1 MRYIRVENTSRGT
14 VLGGR
19 IRIADDFRS
28 RTFGLL
34 GAKPPE
40 PGEGLL
46 LIPCRAIHMLG
57 MRFPLDVLFLD
68 ERGEVLSAHHALP
81 PGPRFRWSRHAAST
95 LELPPGTLRASGTRR
110 GDVVLWTPAD
120 GGVDGPQ
127 APAGARARHDN
138 RMAQCPDRGH
148 RRRSDEPRGD
158 GMSSTVKAANGVNGD
173 DLMAPPEIPP
183 VPETLQDTGLT
194 HEKIADL
201 VLKLLYVQGA
211 RTGDQIQE
219 TICLP
224 FGLLDDV
231 LLDLQQRR
239 FIEVRGTQGHGREGY
254 LYDIGG
260 EGRGRAKEALE
271 QNQYVGAAP
280 VPLWQYKE
288 WVKHQTIA
296 GVTITRSR
304 IREGFTDLVLDEHMF
319 EMLGPAV
326 NSAKSLFLYGEPGN
340 GKTHIAETIARLLG
354 KGGMYI
360 PQAVDIDG
368 QIMIFYDPVH
378 HQRLDEDEAEGH
390 SEEGVESLLF
400 RKRRPM
406 DRRFVKIARPVVV
419 TGGELTLD
427 QLDLQYDQ
435 QTKMYQA
442 PFQVKANGGVL
453 IIDDFGRQRVPPH
466 ELLNRWIVPLEKRKD
481 FLTLHTG
488 VKFPVPFDCL
498 LIFATNLDPSDLVD
512 EAFMRRIHYKVRVH
526 NPPRE
531 AYDEIFRRQ
540 CEEKAIKFDVRAV
553 DYIYRKY
560 YDGIGIEPRG
570 CHPRDLTD
578 HLCDFARYHEREPV
592 LTPDLIDHA
601 AESYFLVMAAE
612 KMRGATMAQGAGGT
626 LGLKKQEDQA

>member
-1 MRYIRVENTSRGT
+1 
-14 VLGGR
+14 
-19 IRIADDFRS
+19 
-28 RTFGLL
+28 
-34 GAKPPE
+34 
-40 PGEGLL
+40 
-46 LIPCRAIHMLG
+46 
-57 MRFPLDVLFLD
+57 
-68 ERGEVLSAHHALP
+68 
-81 PGPRFRWSRHAAST
+81 
-95 LELPPGTLRASGTRR
+95 
-110 GDVVLWTPAD
+110 
-120 GGVDGPQ
+120 
-127 APAGARARHDN
+127 
-138 RMAQCPDRGH
+138 
-148 RRRSDEPRGD
+148 
-158 GMSSTVKAANGVNGD
+158 MSSTAESVTQTAAE
-173 DLMAPPEIPP
+173 APPRPEAPP
-183 VPETLQDTGLT
+183 VPETIAETGLT
-194 HEKIADL
+194 RDKIADL
-201 VLKLLYVQGA
+201 LLKILYVQGA
-211 RTGDQIQE
+211 RTGDQLQE

-224 FGLLDDV
+224 FSLVDDV
-231 LLDLQQRR
+231 LLELQQRR
-239 FIEVRGTQGHGREGY
+239 FVEVRGTQGHGREGY

-260 EGRGRAKEALE
+260 EGRTRAKEALE
-271 QNQYVGAAP
+271 QNQYAGPAP

-288 WVKHQTIA
+288 WVTHQTIA

-340 GKTHIAETIARLLG
+340 GKTFIAETIARLLG
-354 KGGMYI
+354 SGGMYI
-360 PQAVDIDG
+360 PHAVDIDG
-368 QIMIFYDPVH
+368 QIMVFYDPVH
-378 HQRLDEDEAEGH
+378 HRRLDGEDDLPEQ
-390 SEEGVESLLF
+390 EGVGAVLF

-406 DRRFVKIARPVVV
+406 DRRFVKIARPVVI

-453 IIDDFGRQRVPPH
+453 IVDDFGRQRVPPH

-526 NPPRE
+526 NPTRE
-531 AYDEIFRRQ
+531 AYEEIFRRE
-540 CEEKAIKFDVRAV
+540 CDKHAIKYDSRAV
-553 DYIYRKY
+553 EYIFRKY
-560 YDGIGIEPRG
+560 YGTIGIEPRG
-570 CHPRDLTD
+570 CHPRDITD

-612 KMRGATMAQGAGGT
+612 KMRGPTLAQPAQQT
-626 LGLKKQEDQA
+626 LAAKTQEIELE